1 MKTVTPRSAKEDEMV
16 KDPIEQFKKG
26 KTKVVTA
33 KEGKWIQSAI
43 KKPGALRQQ
52 LGIKGK
58 KPIPAKMLDKAA
70 KAPGKLGQRARLAK
84 TLKGMK

>member
-1 MKTVTPRSAKEDEMV
+1 MKTVTPKPAKEDEMV

-26 KTKVVTA
+26 KTKVVKA

-43 KKPGALRQQ
+43 KKPGALRQH

>member
-1 MKTVTPRSAKEDEMV
+1 MKTITPMPTKDDRMT
-16 KDPIEQFKKG
+16 KDPVDRQK
-26 KTKVVTA
+26 KVVKA

-43 KKPGALRQQ
+43 KKPGALREQ

-58 KPIPAKMLDKAA
+58 KPIPAKMLDRAT